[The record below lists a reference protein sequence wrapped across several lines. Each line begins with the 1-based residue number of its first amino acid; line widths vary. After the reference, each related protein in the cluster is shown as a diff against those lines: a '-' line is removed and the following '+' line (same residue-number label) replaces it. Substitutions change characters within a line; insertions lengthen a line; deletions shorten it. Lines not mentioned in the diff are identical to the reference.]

1 MKYLIIPIL
10 KLLWCLL
17 IFIVYAF
24 EQIIYIFWHAK
35 PRKNLINHL
44 VRNDYHCVSHRY
56 SLYTT
61 IFHTTEKYIITV
73 KPKSLFEWYKW
84 VFKYGPTGEVLEISE
99 KERYYYERYLEDIQN
114 ENSKES

>member
-1 MKYLIIPIL
+1 MKYLVIPIL

-24 EQIIYIFWHAK
+24 YQIIHISWHAK
-35 PRKNLINHL
+35 PRKGLLNHL
-44 VRNDYHCVSHRY
+44 VGADYYYASHRP
-56 SLYTT
+56 SLESLWFDSTRR
-61 IFHTTEKYIITV
+61 IIHI

-84 VFKYGPTGEVLEISE
+84 IFKYGTTGEVLEISE

-114 ENSKES
+114 ENSEES